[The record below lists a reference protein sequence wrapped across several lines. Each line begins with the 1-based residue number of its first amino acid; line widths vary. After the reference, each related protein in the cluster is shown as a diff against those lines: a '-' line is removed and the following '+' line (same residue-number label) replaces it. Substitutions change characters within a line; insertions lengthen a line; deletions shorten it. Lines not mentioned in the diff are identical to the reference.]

1 MYWQKRCT
9 IRWAT
14 FGGENTKFFH
24 AAATERYR
32 KNLITHLQTDDGR
45 VLTQHNEK
53 AQIIFQ
59 TFQQRMRVSL
69 LPVMHFDL
77 QSLVSHNDSLAHL
90 YENFS
95 ISEIDEVVKRMPTDR
110 APGPDGFNGCFIKSC
125 WPIIRQDFY
134 TLCAQFCEGNLAL
147 ESLNRSFITLVPKK
161 STPERVNDYRPISL
175 QSVALKLLTK
185 VLADRLQSVI
195 TELIHQ
201 NQYGFIKARTI

>member
-90 YENFS
+90 SENFS
-95 ISEIDEVVKRMPTDR
+95 ISEIDEVVKRMPIDR
-110 APGPDGFNGCFIKSC
+110 APSPMVLMD
-125 WPIIRQDFY
+125 
-134 TLCAQFCEGNLAL
+134 AL
-147 ESLNRSFITLVPKK
+147 LKVVGLLLGRIFTPFVLSFV
-161 STPERVNDYRPISL
+161 
-175 QSVALKLLTK
+175 K
-185 VLADRLQSVI
+185 VTWLWKV
-195 TELIHQ
+195 
-201 NQYGFIKARTI
+201 